1 MRTEKGGAK
10 KISKTLC
17 ILKFLRKIT
26 FNFLN
31 AQQEHNG
38 FIFHARRASF
48 SELHMS
54 QRSLNDKSS
63 FVAALLRPKTAGA
76 AGRSQKWQTGW
87 GLDYESV
94 HTPMIGS
101 GTHSLTMEIPLL
113 CPLILL
119 RRENGLQPLACG
131 DHVGANKS
139 DSWPEGS
146 RFRCRDKPTF
156 RRRSKASASRS

>member
-1 MRTEKGGAK
+1 MQRRFPRHFEIFTQDNLQFFERAARTRWLYFSSEE
-10 KISKTLC
+10 SL
-17 ILKFLRKIT
+17 LLRT
-26 FNFLN
+26 
-31 AQQEHNG
+31 
-38 FIFHARRASF
+38 SYVPT
-48 SELHMS
+48 
-54 QRSLNDKSS
+54 LNDKSS

-113 CPLILL
+113 CPLTLL

-156 RRRSKASASRS
+156 RRRSRASASRS